1 MLQRERVLQGVRRSA
16 KTGPTYSRF
25 TPGRENEKIMLAG
38 KLLSA
43 WCVEIKEETIYF
55 IRICFQGYAEKSYF
69 LHIPGM
75 KSGKIRKESNS
86 MKLFAFNELFS
97 KEKKSRGQESLVCFG
112 KINNGEVFIS
122 PVVCLDAKPLNAVI
136 YNRFV
141 SSESAQCFLDYER
154 EIEVLYCEVQEYN
167 LLAMFNSVGCS
178 TAVEDIAWDKILELA
193 RKHLIDVVVLQ
204 SMSRLSGNF
213 EEIIEILDTLYSYG
227 VKVDCMGYG
236 ILEQDVLYQYIEK
249 RKRESQI
256 LEERILEIMLES
268 MDEGMEG

>member
-97 KEKKSRGQESLVCFG
+97 KEK
-112 KINNGEVFIS
+112 
-122 PVVCLDAKPLNAVI
+122 
-136 YNRFV
+136 
-141 SSESAQCFLDYER
+141 
-154 EIEVLYCEVQEYN
+154 
-167 LLAMFNSVGCS
+167 
-178 TAVEDIAWDKILELA
+178 
-193 RKHLIDVVVLQ
+193 
-204 SMSRLSGNF
+204 
-213 EEIIEILDTLYSYG
+213 
-227 VKVDCMGYG
+227 
-236 ILEQDVLYQYIEK
+236 
-249 RKRESQI
+249 
-256 LEERILEIMLES
+256 
-268 MDEGMEG
+268 

>member
-122 PVVCLDAKPLNAVI
+122 PVVCLDAKL
-136 YNRFV
+136 
-141 SSESAQCFLDYER
+141 S
-154 EIEVLYCEVQEYN
+154 
-167 LLAMFNSVGCS
+167 
-178 TAVEDIAWDKILELA
+178 
-193 RKHLIDVVVLQ
+193 LIH
-204 SMSRLSGNF
+204 
-213 EEIIEILDTLYSYG
+213 I
-227 VKVDCMGYG
+227 
-236 ILEQDVLYQYIEK
+236 
-249 RKRESQI
+249 
-256 LEERILEIMLES
+256 
-268 MDEGMEG
+268 

>member
-1 MLQRERVLQGVRRSA
+1 MLIL
-16 KTGPTYSRF
+16 TF
-25 TPGRENEKIMLAG
+25 IM
-38 KLLSA
+38 
-43 WCVEIKEETIYF
+43 
-55 IRICFQGYAEKSYF
+55 
-69 LHIPGM
+69 
-75 KSGKIRKESNS
+75 N
-86 MKLFAFNELFS
+86 LFDFYIVDKYYYCFS
-97 KEKKSRGQESLVCFG
+97 KERKRNTFFSITTLVASAFVLS
-112 KINNGEVFIS
+112 IV
-122 PVVCLDAKPLNAVI
+122 NAIGYPIANLICSMFLI
-136 YNRFV
+136 YLYCTNFMLPRTYYL
-141 SSESAQCFLDYER
+141 FLPMLYLG
-154 EIEVLYCEVQEYN
+154 LYCEVQEYN

-249 RKRESQI
+249 RKRETQI

>member
-25 TPGRENEKIMLAG
+25 TPGIENEKIMLAG

-249 RKRESQI
+249 RKRETQI